1 MRSIVLDAGAFIAA
15 ERRDRTVA
23 EFVNAALHENVP
35 IVMPAA
41 VLCEV
46 WKMTPRHGSVGLRRN
61 VNETVS
67 LDEGLG
73 EQVGQLLDAT
83 KSKQLVDAVVAL
95 TAVQKRPSLV
105 LTSDPDDIMTF
116 VKVIGATCAIA
127 PKVADVMIAR
137 V

>member
-1 MRSIVLDAGAFIAA
+1 
-15 ERRDRTVA
+15 
-23 EFVNAALHENVP
+23 
-35 IVMPAA
+35 MPAA